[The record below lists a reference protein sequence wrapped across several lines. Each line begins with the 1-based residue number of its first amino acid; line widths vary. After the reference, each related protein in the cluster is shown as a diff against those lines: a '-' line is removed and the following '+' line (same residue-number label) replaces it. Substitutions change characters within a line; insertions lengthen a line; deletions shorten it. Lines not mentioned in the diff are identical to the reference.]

1 MTVKKTVTSLKGLV
15 KKPAKPVTVAM
26 MNEAVMGH
34 MVKEY
39 QLKIDRKPS
48 YKLADLLAQSD
59 PNAPIPEDIKWL
71 LEIKPVGKELL

>member
-1 MTVKKTVTSLKGLV
+1 MSVKKTVTSLKGLV

-26 MNEAVMGH
+26 MNEAVTGH

-39 QLKIDRKPS
+39 QSKIDRMPS

-59 PNAPIPEDIKWL
+59 PNAPIPEDIRSWL
-71 LEIKPVGKELL
+71 EMKPVGKEIL